1 MAEWS
6 KAPDSRHQYL
16 PQIWDFWSPIGGV
29 GSNQQPQIHSQD
41 GRVILGD
48 RLKLKHLPKI
58 WDFWSPCGGVGS
70 NPTPDNY
77 FERLNLNLT
86 NLIIKETIMLC

>member
-29 GSNQQPQIHSQD
+29 GSN
-41 GRVILGD
+41 
-48 RLKLKHLPKI
+48 
-58 WDFWSPCGGVGS
+58 
-70 NPTPDNY
+70 PTPDIY
-77 FERLNLNLT
+77 FERKNLNLT
-86 NLIIKETIMLC
+86 YFITYETIMLC